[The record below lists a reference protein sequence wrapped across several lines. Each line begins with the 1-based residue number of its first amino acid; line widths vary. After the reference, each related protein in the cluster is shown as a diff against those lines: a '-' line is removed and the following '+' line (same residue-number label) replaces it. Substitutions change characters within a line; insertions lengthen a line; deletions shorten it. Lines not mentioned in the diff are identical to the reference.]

1 MLYRPVSTSHGGKT
15 SGGRAAAA
23 IAEAMDG
30 VEEKESQVGVVRAV
44 WVLMTP
50 SASGTMLSKNFKGGS
65 RRSHQRRLCES
76 FYRRA
81 DRAWTSASRSVGRLA
96 WLGL

>member
-23 IAEAMDG
+23 TADAME
-30 VEEKESQVGVVRAV
+30 VEEREREPSGGTVGAV
-44 WVLMTP
+44 LVLMLMTP
-50 SASGTMLSKNFKGGS
+50 SASGTMPSKIFKGGS
-65 RRSHQRRLCES
+65 RRCHQLRLSES

-81 DRAWTSASRSVGRLA
+81 DRA
-96 WLGL
+96 